1 MAQAF
6 AIVLIWLRLK
16 NPRTARTA
24 KRLSR
29 LFTSHFVGGHSV
41 CFDGMILTWSVKNLI
56 IHNIVEIRKKVKI
69 RVLWIVVDSVV
80 DIVKGAKL
88 SAIMGRA

>member
-1 MAQAF
+1 
-6 AIVLIWLRLK
+6 
-16 NPRTARTA
+16 
-24 KRLSR
+24 
-29 LFTSHFVGGHSV
+29 
-41 CFDGMILTWSVKNLI
+41 MILAWSVKNLI